1 MYNNRKIME
10 DNETID
16 PENLPNFHIPEK
28 FLDQLYDFTGSPD
41 AGRGF
46 VLSYVDD
53 GGRAMVFTKTSSQI
67 VEMGLRKA
75 LEKYLAQIED
85 IETTF
90 DITEE
95 NGESG

>member
-1 MYNNRKIME
+1 ME
-10 DNETID
+10 DNEIID
-16 PENLPNFHIPEK
+16 PENLPHFHIPEK
-28 FLDQLYDFTGSPD
+28 FLDQLYDFTGGGE
-41 AGRGF
+41 AGSGF

-53 GGRAMVFTKTSSQI
+53 QGRAMVFTKTSSQI

-85 IETTF
+85 IESTF

-95 NGESG
+95 SEE

>member
-1 MYNNRKIME
+1 MRYNRKIME
-10 DNETID
+10 NDEIID

-28 FLDQLYDFTGSPD
+28 FLDQLYDFTGGPSS
-41 AGRGF
+41 GRGF

-53 GGRAMVFTKTSSQI
+53 DGRAIVFTKTSSQI

-75 LEKYLAQIED
+75 LEKYLSQIED
-85 IETTF
+85 AETTF

-95 NGESG
+95 NEE

>member
-1 MYNNRKIME
+1 MYYNRRMME
-10 DNETID
+10 ENDLID
-16 PENLPNFHIPEK
+16 PENLPHFHIPEK
-28 FLDQLYDFTGSPD
+28 FLNQLYDFTGSPN

-53 GGRAMVFTKTSSQI
+53 DGRAIVFSRTSSQI

-75 LEKYLAQIED
+75 LEKYLSQIED
-85 IETTF
+85 IETSF

-95 NGESG
+95 NEE

>member
-1 MYNNRKIME
+1 MTHNRKAME
-10 DNETID
+10 ENNLID
-16 PENLPNFHIPEK
+16 PDNLPNFHIPDN

-75 LEKYLAQIED
+75 LEKYLSQIED

-90 DITEE
+90 DLSEDNEE
-95 NGESG
+95 